1 MKKIYFLIFLL
12 PLLLLDVSAQDNFY
26 YTFDKKKPLKI
37 NSSSFSI
44 VFKQAVAWEKFV
56 VSNHPDL
63 KAVHG
68 IKSRP
73 SKNVVFE
80 LYGKSDKSLE
90 EWVQEL
96 ILNPSF
102 VKDMSWGFSINPRL
116 DVWLSDKLLYNPS
129 PNWNQKTVDA
139 ILLKYP
145 EARLQKNEL
154 GLFSIQV
161 GKLIHSIEL
170 GNALVEAG
178 MVNWAQPDFM
188 GGLTLNHPMDP
199 KFDKQYSF
207 ENTGQ
212 SIDGVSGTADI
223 DINAPEAWDLS
234 IGSSSILV
242 GILDEGVE
250 DHEDLEDD
258 GGNTRL
264 LSGYAPGGV
273 GTGESQLPYEGHG
286 QSVAGLIGASHN
298 NLGIAGVAPNSMM
311 ISAYIEANPATVVS
325 DAVNGMQWLW
335 KVAQVDI
342 INNSYGFKSCDQNL
356 YPAFVDVIDS
366 AQIKGRDGKGCV
378 VIYASGENDVGTT
391 CINFPGNR
399 PNVIT
404 VGAVDGNGDVPF
416 YSPFGPAMDVVVPS
430 AGSNSNVR
438 SIDRQDTATVA
449 ANRKGLDLG
458 NYVDFFG
465 GTSTSCAVAS
475 GVAALIL
482 SEDPNLTCLDVEI
495 IMNTTAMS
503 LGSPGFNDSTGNGLL
518 RADAAVS
525 LAMGGFPV
533 EWLDFKAE
541 LINDVVR
548 LEWITASEQNN
559 ARFDI
564 QRSVGGEF
572 VDLGSLAGA
581 GSTTELSTYN
591 YTDSDPVL
599 GTNYYRIKQVDQN
612 GAFSYS
618 AVIELSRDRVNSL
631 SMTNVYPNPTVDQIN
646 LDYALPRG
654 ISANYQIVD
663 IQGRVL
669 AQHTLEAGEG
679 IRSLELSV
687 TELSPGMYTLVMKSS
702 KGNIRSKRFI
712 ISR

>member
-1 MKKIYFLIFLL
+1 MKKVYFLIFLL
-12 PLLLLDVSAQDNFY
+12 PLLLLDVSAQDSFY
-26 YTFDKKKPLKI
+26 YTFDKKKPLEV
-37 NSSSFSI
+37 NPESFSI
-44 VFKQAVAWEKFV
+44 TFKQAVDWQKFV
-56 VSNHPDL
+56 VSNHSDV

-68 IKSRP
+68 LKSRP
-73 SKNVVFE
+73 TSNVIFE
-80 LYGKSDKSLE
+80 LKEKSDKSLE

-96 ILNPSF
+96 VINPAF
-102 VKDMSWGFSINPRL
+102 VKDVSWGFKINPHL
-116 DVWLSDKLLYNPS
+116 DVWLTDKLLYSPS
-129 PNWNQKTVDA
+129 PNWNQKIVEG

-145 EARLQKNEL
+145 EARLQQNEL
-154 GLFSIQV
+154 GLYSIQV
-161 GKLIHSIEL
+161 GKLIHSLEL

-188 GGLTLNHPMDP
+188 GGLTLNHPADP
-199 KFDKQYSF
+199 KFDKQYTF

-223 DINAPEAWDLS
+223 DINAPEAWDLTL
-234 IGSSSILV
+234 GSSTILV

-250 DHEDLEDD
+250 PHEDLEDD
-258 GGNTRL
+258 GGNSRL
-264 LSGYAPGGV
+264 IPGYAPGGV
-273 GTGESQLPYEGHG
+273 GTGESQLQYEGHG

-298 NLGIAGVAPNSMM
+298 SLGIAGVAPNSMM
-311 ISAYIEANPATVVS
+311 VSAYIEADPATVVS

-335 KVAQVDI
+335 KVAKVDI

-378 VIYASGENDVGTT
+378 VIYASGENAAGTT

-399 PNVIT
+399 PNVLT

-430 AGSNSNVR
+430 AGANSNVR
-438 SIDRQDTATVA
+438 SIDREDTATVT
-449 ANRKGLDLG
+449 ANRIGLDLG

-482 SEDPNLTCLDVEI
+482 SEDPNLTCIDVEI
-495 IMNTTAMS
+495 IINTTAMS

-518 RADAAVS
+518 RADDAVS

-548 LEWITASEQNN
+548 LEWITANEQNN

-572 VDLGSLAGA
+572 VDLGSLPGA
-581 GSTTELSTYN
+581 GTTTELNTYD

-599 GTNYYRIKQVDQN
+599 GSNYYRIKQVDQN
-612 GAFSYS
+612 GSFSYS
-618 AVIELSRDRVNSL
+618 AVIELSRDKVNSL
-631 SMTNVYPNPTVDQIN
+631 SMTNIYPNPSIDQIQ

-669 AQHTLEAGEG
+669 VQRKLDAGEG
-679 IRSLELSV
+679 IRSIELSV
-687 TELSPGMYTLVMKSS
+687 ADLSPGMYTLVMKSS
-702 KGNIRSKRFI
+702 KGNVRSKRFI